1 MPVVRCGRMSMLH
14 LSSAPAC
21 MALMQVI
28 SVDPP
33 ATVELQIVETDPGV
47 KGNTAQ
53 GPRLWS

>member
-1 MPVVRCGRMSMLH
+1 MLH

-21 MALMQVI
+21 MALLQVI

-53 GPRLWS
+53 GPRLWY